1 MTKSEKLRKMFR
13 KPGII
18 KLVGAHNGLT
28 AKLVENAGFEGVW
41 ASSLEISASHLLP
54 DANILTMTN
63 YLNAAIAM
71 NDAVDIPV
79 VADVDQGYG
88 NCNNVSRMVEK
99 FEAAGIAGVIMEDN
113 VFPKQNSLL
122 EGERKELAS
131 ARDFVGKI
139 MAGKAAQ
146 RTKSFMLIARVEAL
160 IAGYGQ
166 KEAMRRAKAYVKAGA
181 DGIMIHSKKKD
192 PSEIIEFVKAWDN
205 GMPLVIVPTN
215 YPSFTEERIKAYPG
229 IKMVIYANFV
239 VRTVVT
245 AIQRSLSEIRES
257 GGISTISSKL
267 IPVKDLFE
275 LQGTFEMKDAEK
287 IFQQKAYE
295 IIRNIGPAA
304 RVPMDKKN
312 MANWPVQ
319 SSLILPEGKHND
331 KLQGF
336 RGHAG
341 QMQN

>member
-1 MTKSEKLRKMFR
+1 MTKSEKLRDLFR

-18 KLVGAHNGLT
+18 RLVGAHNGLT

-41 ASSLEISASHLLP
+41 ASSLEISASHLVP

-63 YLNAAIAM
+63 YLNAAIEM
-71 NDAVDIPV
+71 NDVVDIPI

-113 VFPKQNSLL
+113 LFPKQNSLL

-146 RTKSFMLIARVEAL
+146 RTKHFMLIARVEAL

-181 DGIMIHSKKKD
+181 DGIMIHSKEKD
-192 PSEIIEFVKAWDN
+192 PSEIIEFVKAWNKDV
-205 GMPLVIVPTN
+205 PLIIVPTN
-215 YPSFTEERIKAYPG
+215 YPSFTEEKIKAYPR

-245 AIQRSLSEIRES
+245 AIQQSLNEIQET

-267 IPVKDLFE
+267 IPVKELFE

-287 IFQQKAYE
+287 IFQKKAHE
-295 IIRNIGPAA
+295 LVRNIGPAIKI
-304 RVPMDKKN
+304 PKDNKN
-312 MANWPVQ
+312 MPTWPVQ
-319 SSLILPEGKHND
+319 NPLILPEGKHGR
-331 KLQGF
+331 LQDFHGPVSS
-336 RGHAG
+336 A
-341 QMQN
+341 QN